1 MRYGTRGRKT
11 VSDAHYAT
19 CIPDLICGMLTKF
32 KCFPFYEYD
41 EDGSNRR
48 ENITD
53 WALNEFR
60 THYSD
65 PNITK
70 WDIFHYVYAVLHHPE
85 YRERYA
91 ANLKRELPRI
101 PFVGAG
107 ASSVL
112 EGAGLQAS
120 HKDGVSASSTLPKA
134 GAQPQAERHKEKADP
149 SARAEA
155 LGRDDNSNGN
165 TERGAEAPPYPNAES
180 ADANRDP
187 STPLRSAQDDTQEFW
202 SFVEAGRR
210 LADLHV
216 NYEQQP
222 EYPLERVEKGQLNW
236 RVEKMR
242 LSKDKTSLVYN
253 DFLTLKGIPPETY
266 EYRLGNRSALEW
278 VIDQYQVSTDKRSG
292 IVNDP
297 NRSDDPEY
305 IVRLI
310 GQVITVSLETI
321 TLVHNLPT
329 LAVPISPSSK

>member
-1 MRYGTRGRKT
+1 
-11 VSDAHYAT
+11 
-19 CIPDLICGMLTKF
+19 LTGDSQ
-32 KCFPFYEYD
+32 CFPYYVYD

-60 THYSD
+60 SHDSD

-91 ANLKRELPRI
+91 ANLKRELPRV

-107 ASSVL
+107 VISVG

-120 HKDGVSASSTLPKA
+120 RKDALNVPSTLPKA
-134 GAQPQAERHKEKADP
+134 GAQPTAERRKEKADP
-149 SARAEA
+149 SA
-155 LGRDDNSNGN
+155 
-165 TERGAEAPPYPNAES
+165 
-180 ADANRDP
+180 
-187 STPLRSAQDDTQEFW
+187 PLRSAQDDTQVFW
-202 SFVEAGRR
+202 SFAEAGRL

-216 NYEQQP
+216 NYEQQT

-253 DFLTLKGIPPETY
+253 DFLTLKGIPLEAY

-297 NRSDDPEY
+297 NRTDDPEY
-305 IVRLI
+305 IARLI
-310 GQVITVSLETI
+310 GQIISVSLETM
-321 TLVHNLPT
+321 TVVKALPELVIEAAPE
-329 LAVPISPSSK
+329 SSKGRGMTVLGR